1 MGFLHVHQYFQR
13 REENLH
19 TFSPSLSFSNLSC
32 SISDPRCPQHTLCHT
47 HSQSRTLTS
56 IFPLSLTPPCCEFPL
71 PAVWT
76 LVFKQSARLTSGS
89 KEDAG
94 LRAACYCNG
103 VLDLKFDWPN
113 WTKWYLA
120 GRSCPDCECRRMTDS
135 TTRRWHGAQWCRGH
149 PGISARGP
157 RKRPLCGPVWVRGLT
172 YLRKFTFI
180 QWKARQVS
188 VNCIMCWM
196 SPHLTPCYKHP
207 PQSPLF
213 LSSYYRK
220 MMGCFSSSPAASSR
234 GRNWDL
240 LTLPQKQRMPV
251 GWAWVG
257 KRQQGNL

>member
-19 TFSPSLSFSNLSC
+19 TFSPSLSFSHLSC
-32 SISDPRCPQHTLCHT
+32 SISNPRCPQYTLCHT

-120 GRSCPDCECRRMTDS
+120 GRSCPDCECWRMTDS
-135 TTRRWHGAQWCRGH
+135 TTRRWHGAQWCRGR
-149 PGISARGP
+149 PGISAPRTQKKTLVWSCMGERTDLFTQIHIYTMKGP
-157 RKRPLCGPVWVRGLT
+157 SGQCKLYYVLNVSPSHPLLQTPPPEPPIP
-172 YLRKFTFI
+172 YL
-180 QWKARQVS
+180 
-188 VNCIMCWM
+188 
-196 SPHLTPCYKHP
+196 
-207 PQSPLF
+207 
-213 LSSYYRK
+213 
-220 MMGCFSSSPAASSR
+220 
-234 GRNWDL
+234 L
-240 LTLPQKQRMPV
+240 L
-251 GWAWVG
+251 
-257 KRQQGNL
+257 